1 MNRFFSHDIE
11 IMLLMRIYGDEVNSE
26 EKRAKELKEEA
37 RKNRLK
43 GRHRR

>member
-1 MNRFFSHDIE
+1 MVRKLRVAKARF
-11 IMLLMRIYGDEVNSE
+11 E
-26 EKRAKELKEEA
+26 EQKRAKELKEEA